1 MTTTDDALAELGA
14 AFSRLQVALGAAL
27 APALRSFHESVK
39 RAVDVLGRLWHWP
52 STTEL
57 IDGLGITEADIR
69 SVRYLGDG
77 VYEVRLWNHRRLR
90 YER

>member
-1 MTTTDDALAELGA
+1 MTPTDDALAELGA
-14 AFSRLQVALGAAL
+14 AFSRLGVAFGAGL
-27 APALRSFHESVK
+27 APVLRSFHESVE
-39 RAVDVLGRLWHWP
+39 RAVNVLRNLWCWP